1 MALTRRMRKKIM
13 KKRGIG
19 YVSVFF
25 LATIASWILG
35 KVTGLDWNFR
45 DFILDFYVYILLGC
59 IVFDA
64 VTSAIRKYKNK
75 DSEED
80 VAETKKP
87 AKTQKKKSSVK

>member
-1 MALTRRMRKKIM
+1 MGISKRMRKKIM

-19 YVSVFF
+19 YFSVFI

-35 KVTGLDWNFR
+35 RITGLDWNFR

-64 VTSAIRKYKNK
+64 VTSVIRKFRNR
-75 DSEED
+75 DNEEE
-80 VAETKKP
+80 AEPQKKPVP
-87 AKTQKKKSSVK
+87 AKTKKK